1 MLLISSQGYGP
12 GNLVSVTMAFTAAA
26 ARASSP
32 ASWVNVEKN
41 LTYLIYCP
49 VFSQLFEAVV
59 CQQFGAEGRPGCEKH
74 FNVFLGS
81 FLPYDF

>member
-1 MLLISSQGYGP
+1 MALET
-12 GNLVSVTMAFTAAA
+12 LVPVATAFTAAAA

-59 CQQFGAEGRPGCEKH
+59 
-74 FNVFLGS
+74 
-81 FLPYDF
+81 